1 MEILNQIAEFVSN
14 NLPAAATGVAVA
26 LELAMRL
33 LKTEKPK
40 SLLLL
45 VKGFLDIGAAAV
57 VKIGQILSGLSSFL
71 DKVVP
76 QNLK

>member
-1 MEILNQIAEFVSN
+1 MEILNQVADFVAN
-14 NLPAAATGVAVA
+14 NLPSTATGVAVA

-40 SLLLL
+40 SLLLMA
-45 VKGFLDIGAAAV
+45 KGLLDIGV
-57 VKIGQILSGLSSFL
+57 LIVSKLGQILAGLSSFL

-76 QNLK
+76 QNIK